1 MKRRG
6 RTVRRGRTGAVER
19 QDAWYIW
26 GGKSLLVSCLLT
38 AFLLCLLALL
48 VLMAGLSEKMVSIA
62 IIIIY
67 VAATFAGGFL
77 AAKKASGRKFLW
89 GLLVG
94 LVYFWLLVILSAV
107 SAGTLSGLGDS
118 FLTTML
124 LCGAGGMLG
133 GMLG

>member
-6 RTVRRGRTGAVER
+6 KVVRARPAAGSVGQE
-19 QDAWYIW
+19 AWYIW
-26 GGKSLLVSCLLT
+26 GGKSLIVSFLLT

-48 VLMAGLSEKMVSIA
+48 VLGAGLSEKIVSIA

-77 AAKKASGRKFLW
+77 AAKKTPSRKFLW

-94 LVYFWLLVILSAV
+94 LAYFLLLVIMSMV
-107 SAGTLSGLGDS
+107 KAGTVSGLGDS